1 MEVKGLHFMQTFY
14 VTPDTYMYV
23 HYNSSY
29 KYTVDVEEAHI
40 EKSAY
45 LYN

>member
-14 VTPDTYMYV
+14 VTPDTSCMYTTIQV
-23 HYNSSY
+23 TNI
-29 KYTVDVEEAHI
+29 DVEEAHI

-45 LYN
+45 LYS